1 MVAIETAKTGPA
13 AMRTI
18 ADPPNKEAPVTLVRR
33 LALVLIA
40 GLIALFA
47 VGGYGLYELG
57 AAQGRVSRLET
68 ATLPGLQALSEAQD
82 DVGALRL
89 TLYRYVV
96 DGIDDAARRDM
107 KTQLAELDASFARHI
122 ATYATHGTGDDKDAT
137 LLAADKSHMAV
148 YLDARATF
156 LRRYDGDQRESALE
170 MLHDHGG
177 VHDAALALNHGLHDH
192 LAYVVAQA
200 DAQAQAN
207 ASAYRSSVILTL
219 LAIVI
224 AAMGMGWFGG
234 RLYRLIRDGLGR
246 LQGTLQTVSSSLDLS
261 LRAEVDRRDEIG
273 LTAEALNVLLARIA
287 DTVRTVQTS
296 SDTVHSVAS
305 HIVERNRDISE
316 RTMRQA
322 AALEETTASVAE
334 LTEAARHTAERA
346 VDASTVAGA
355 MAEEARRSGRAVEYM
370 GSVMQQISAHAQR
383 IRDVSSVIESIAF
396 QTNILALNA
405 AVEAARAGGHGKGFA
420 VVAGEVRSLAQ
431 HSATSARDI
440 RDLIER
446 SVEAIEN
453 GVEQATAIEDSN
465 LTLQAS
471 VARVAQQV
479 AAIGQL
485 AHEQGRGTEQ
495 INQAMTSLDSDT
507 QRYAQ
512 MVDEAAEAVG
522 TLHGQARVLRD
533 TAGMFTGVS

>member
-1 MVAIETAKTGPA
+1 M
-13 AMRTI
+13 
-18 ADPPNKEAPVTLVRR
+18 TLVRR
-33 LALVLIA
+33 LAAVLIA
-40 GLIALFA
+40 GLIALLA
-47 VGGYGLYELG
+47 VGGYGLFELH
-57 AAQGRVSRLET
+57 AAQDRVGHLET
-68 ATLPGLQALSEAQD
+68 TTLPGLQALSEAQD

-89 TLYRYVV
+89 ALYRYVV
-96 DGIDDAARRDM
+96 DGIDDAARVQM
-107 KTQLAELDASFARHI
+107 KQQIAELDSGYARHL
-122 ATYATHGTGDDKDAT
+122 ASYAANAIGDAKDAS
-137 LLAADKSHMAV
+137 LLTEDRNHMAA
-148 YLDARATF
+148 YLVARDTF
-156 LRRYDGDQRESALE
+156 FHRYDGGQRDSALD

-200 DAQAQAN
+200 DAQAEAN
-207 ASAYRSSVILTL
+207 ASAYRSSVILTV
-219 LAIVI
+219 LAIAI
-224 AAMGMGWFGG
+224 AAVGMGWFGG
-234 RLYRLIRDGLGR
+234 RLYRLIRGGLGK

-261 LRAEVDRRDEIG
+261 LRADVDRHDEIG
-273 LTAEALNVLLARIA
+273 LTAEALNTLLARIA
-287 DTVRTVQTS
+287 DTVRTVQAS

-370 GSVMQQISAHAQR
+370 GSVMQEISTHAQR
-383 IRDVSSVIESIAF
+383 IRDVTGVIESIAF

-420 VVAGEVRSLAQ
+420 VVASEVRSLAQ

-440 RDLIER
+440 KGLIER

-471 VARVAQQV
+471 VARVATQV
-479 AAIGQL
+479 TAIGQL

-495 INQAMTSLDSDT
+495 INQAMASLDSDT

-522 TLHGQARVLRD
+522 TLHGQAQVLRD
-533 TAGMFTGVS
+533 TAGIFTGVS